1 MAIRTVVSLLAL
13 TATLAL
19 GAGCGGGNGQSGES
33 LAPEVAAG
41 LATRA
46 EQVAA
51 ALDAGQC
58 DQALAGARSLQA
70 DIAALPVAPAVRAE
84 ALAGAAHL
92 TGGINCPPPPVVI
105 APPTTQPVVTAPQ
118 IQNPPKPK
126 GRKGHGHDD

>member
-1 MAIRTVVSLLAL
+1 MATRTVLSLVAL

-19 GAGCGGGNGQSGES
+19 GSGCGGGSGGPAGER
-33 LAPEVAAG
+33 LAPDVAAG

-84 ALAGAAHL
+84 ALAGAARL
-92 TGGINCPPPPVVI
+92 TGGISCPPPTTA
-105 APPTTQPVVTAPQ
+105 APPATQPVVTVPDAGPV
-118 IQNPPKPK
+118 PKK
-126 GRKGHGHDD
+126 GKEKKGHGE

>member
-1 MAIRTVVSLLAL
+1 MASRTVISLLAL
-13 TATLAL
+13 TATVAL
-19 GAGCGGGNGQSGES
+19 GAGCGGGDGQTGER
-33 LAPEVAAG
+33 LAPDVAAG

-84 ALAGAAHL
+84 ALAGAARL
-92 TGGINCPPPPVVI
+92 TGGINCPPPPVV

-118 IQNPPKPK
+118 VRNPPKPK
-126 GRKGHGHDD
+126 GKKGHGHDD

>member
-1 MAIRTVVSLLAL
+1 MATRTVVSLLAL

-19 GAGCGGGNGQSGES
+19 GAGCGGGNGQAGEP
-33 LAPEVAAG
+33 LAPDVAAG

-84 ALAGAAHL
+84 ALAGAARL
-92 TGGINCPPPPVVI
+92 TGGINCPPPPV

-118 IQNPPKPK
+118 IQYPPKPK
-126 GRKGHGHDD
+126 GKKEHGHDD